1 MSSVLNAVHGVLA
14 NQVPNLVDTNPTK
27 AITTACY
34 RDVPISALPA
44 KSDIQT
50 VGERV
55 EFSGKFDSFNFH
67 GTAKLDSRLGLLS
80 RVVVSFS
87 DNTPDEVQH

>member
-1 MSSVLNAVHGVLA
+1 MSSVLNAVHSVLA

-34 RDVPISALPA
+34 RDVPFSALPP

-50 VGERV
+50 AGGRV
-55 EFSGKFDSFNFH
+55 EFSGNFDNFNFH
-67 GTAKLDSRLGLLS
+67 GTGNIDSRRGLLS
-80 RVVVSFS
+80 RVVVSFA
-87 DNTPDEVQH
+87 DNTPPEVQH